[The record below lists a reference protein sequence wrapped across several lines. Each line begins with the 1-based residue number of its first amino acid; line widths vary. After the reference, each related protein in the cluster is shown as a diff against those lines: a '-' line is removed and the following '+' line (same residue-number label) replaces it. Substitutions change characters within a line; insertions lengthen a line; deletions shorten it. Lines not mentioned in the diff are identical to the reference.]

1 MASQQQVVFKLDQ
14 EQYGIEITKVYY
26 IERYQDI
33 LKIPNTPPYIEGVIN
48 LRGEV
53 LPIYNLRK
61 KFNLAHRNIDGETK
75 IIITRAND
83 TQIGFIVDSVSEII
97 NIESELVEEA
107 PDIVTGIHRKY
118 ISSIAKVEDR
128 MIILLDVDLVLSEEE
143 QVGVAQ
149 AIDTAQ
155 EAAVTE

>member
-1 MASQQQVVFKLDQ
+1 MVVQQVVFKLNE
-14 EQYGIEITKVYY
+14 EQYGIEIMKVYG
-26 IERYQDI
+26 IERHQEV

-61 KFNLAHRNIDGETK
+61 KFNLSHRNIDGETK
-75 IIITRAND
+75 IIITKAND

-97 NIESELVEEA
+97 NLDEADIEET
-107 PDIVTGIHRKY
+107 PQIITGIDRKY
-118 ISSIAKVEDR
+118 IKSIAKVNEK

-143 QVGVAQ
+143 HKAV
-149 AIDTAQ
+149 I
-155 EAAVTE
+155 EAAATVDM